1 MNSEL
6 RRFPL
11 KTLPALMLTA
21 LAAGL
26 LPGVAQAAT
35 PPAPGK
41 VFKDCKDCPEM
52 VVLPTGTFT
61 MGTPDDEVGREPDE
75 GPMHP
80 VTFAQPLAISRFQ
93 VLRGEWDAYLK
104 DSGYKMPD
112 GDTRPG
118 RACKAGIPDYQ
129 GSDPRKQY
137 TDKHPAVCMD
147 FPEVEAYVAWLSKK
161 TGKQYRLVSESLR
174 EYAARGGSSGPFPF
188 PFDEGKEYSIAK
200 HANTYGAA
208 DGYNFTA
215 PAGSF
220 PANAFGVYDMHGNI
234 YEWTADCYNENY
246 VGAPSD
252 GSAWL
257 SGKCEIRRIRGNDW
271 GEAPVFSRS
280 GNRNATYTDTRGDWI
295 GFRVAR
301 DL

>member
-6 RRFPL
+6 PRSAL
-11 KTLPALMLTA
+11 KTLPALMFAA
-21 LAAGL
+21 LAASL
-26 LPGVAQAAT
+26 LPNAAQAAT

-61 MGTPDDEVGREPDE
+61 MGTPEDEVGREPDE

-80 VTFAQPLAISRFQ
+80 VTFAKPLAISRFQ
-93 VLRGEWDAYLK
+93 VLKGEWFAYLK
-104 DSGYKMPD
+104 DTGYQMPD
-112 GDTRPG
+112 GDDRPG
-118 RACKAGIPDYQ
+118 RACKAGVPDYA

-137 TDKHPAVCMD
+137 TDKHPAVCMN
-147 FPEVEAYVAWLSKK
+147 FAEANDYVAWLSKK
-161 TGKQYRLVSESLR
+161 TGQQYRLVSESLR
-174 EYAARGGSSGPFPF
+174 EYAARGGTTGPFPF

-220 PANAFGVYDMHGNI
+220 PPNAFGVYDMHGNV

-246 VGAPSD
+246 EGAPSD
-252 GSAWL
+252 GSAWET
-257 SGKCEIRRIRGNDW
+257 GKCQFKRIRGNDW

-280 GNRNATYTDTRGDWI
+280 GNRNALAPDERGDWI

>member
-1 MNSEL
+1 MNSEP
-6 RRFPL
+6 RSFSL
-11 KTLPALMLTA
+11 KTLPALA
-21 LAAGL
+21 FAAVAACL
-26 LPGVAQAAT
+26 LPGLAQAAEPT
-35 PPAPGK
+35 QPGK

-61 MGTPDDEVGREPDE
+61 MGTPEDEVGREPDE
-75 GPMHP
+75 GPVHP
-80 VTFAQPLAISRFQ
+80 VTFAKPLAISRFQ
-93 VLRGEWDAYLK
+93 VLVGEWDAYLR
-104 DSGYKMPD
+104 DTGYVVPD

-118 RACKAGIPDYQ
+118 RECKAGV
-129 GSDPRKQY
+129 PRY
-137 TDKHPAVCMD
+137 ERTAKHPAVCMD
-147 FPEVEAYVAWLSKK
+147 FEEANAYVAWLSKK
-161 TGKQYRLVSESLR
+161 SGKTYRLVSESLR
-174 EYAARGGSSGPFPF
+174 EYASRAGSTGPFPF

-220 PANAFGVYDMHGNI
+220 PANAFGVYDMHGNV
-234 YEWTADCYNENY
+234 YEWTADCFNENY

-257 SGKCEIRRIRGNDW
+257 SGDCKVRRIRGNDW

-280 GNRNATYTDTRGDWI
+280 GNRNATYPDTRGDWL

>member
-1 MNSEL
+1 MNSEP
-6 RRFPL
+6 RSFSL
-11 KTLPALMLTA
+11 KTLPALA
-21 LAAGL
+21 FAAVLGCL
-26 LPGVAQAAT
+26 LPGLAHAAAPT
-35 PPAPGK
+35 APGK

-61 MGTPDDEVGREPDE
+61 MGTPEDEVGREPDE
-75 GPMHP
+75 GPLHP
-80 VTFAQPLAISRFQ
+80 VTFAKPLAISRFQ
-93 VLRGEWDAYLK
+93 VLTGEWDAYLR
-104 DSGYKMPD
+104 DTGYVMPD

-118 RACKAGIPDYQ
+118 RECKAGV
-129 GSDPRKQY
+129 PRY
-137 TDKHPAVCMD
+137 ERTAKHPAVCMD
-147 FPEVEAYVAWLSKK
+147 FNEANAYVAWLSKK
-161 TGKQYRLVSESLR
+161 SGKAYRLVSESLR
-174 EYAARGGSSGPFPF
+174 EYASRAGSTGPFPF

-220 PANAFGVYDMHGNI
+220 PANAFGVYDMHGNV

-257 SGKCEIRRIRGNDW
+257 SGDCKVRRIRGNDW

-280 GNRNATYTDTRGDWI
+280 GNRNATYPDTRGDWL